1 MKAPLALLILCF
13 AGLISFL
20 PAGEPSITIDL
31 HKDGTLA
38 VESSNGPLV
47 APPAP
52 RIFYTILSE
61 ATGRALAV
69 SLANTVRGEVVIDW
83 TSTRGLEQQWELIPA
98 GRGEFHLVARHSG
111 HYLAIREGGQDNGD
125 DAIQWTA
132 SGTGHYLAIREG
144 GQDNGDDAIQW
155 TASGT
160 AEQLWRI
167 ERSSDG
173 CFRIVASHSGK
184 SLATTSEPGGR
195 GAGIVQESNQDEPR
209 QKWRL
214 QVADLV
220 VAEPE
225 LSVSF

>member
-1 MKAPLALLILCF
+1 MKARLSLFALCF
-13 AGLISFL
+13 AGLISIL
-20 PAGEPSITIDL
+20 HAGERSVTIDL
-31 HKDGTLA
+31 HQDGTLS
-38 VESSNGPLV
+38 VKSSDGTLV
-47 APPAP
+47 APSPP

-69 SLANTVRGEVVIDW
+69 SLANKARGENVIDW

-111 HYLAIREGGQDNGD
+111 LYLAIREGRQADGEE
-125 DAIQWTA
+125 AIQWNA
-132 SGTGHYLAIREG
+132 SGG
-144 GQDNGDDAIQW
+144 
-155 TASGT
+155 

-173 CFRIVASHSGK
+173 SFRIIASHSGK
-184 SLATTSEPGGR
+184 SLATTSGSSER

-214 QVADLV
+214 QIADLV

>member
-1 MKAPLALLILCF
+1 MKATPPLFVLCF
-13 AGLISFL
+13 AGLISIL
-20 PAGEPSITIDL
+20 RAGEHSVTIDL
-31 HKDGTLA
+31 HQDGTLA
-38 VESSNGPLV
+38 VESSSGTLV
-47 APPAP
+47 APPTP

-69 SLANTVRGEVVIDW
+69 SMANKVRGENVIDW
-83 TSTRGLEQQWELIPA
+83 TSTRGLEQQWALIPA
-98 GRGEFHLVARHSG
+98 GWGEFHLVARHSG
-111 HYLAIREGGQDNGD
+111 LYLAIRAGGQED
-125 DAIQWTA
+125 
-132 SGTGHYLAIREG
+132 
-144 GQDNGDDAIQW
+144 GDDAIQW

-184 SLATTSEPGGR
+184 SLATTSEPGER
-195 GAGIVQESNQDEPR
+195 GAGIVQESNRDEPR

-214 QVADLV
+214 QVTDLV

-225 LSVSF
+225 FSVSF

>member
-1 MKAPLALLILCF
+1 MKAPLFLFVLF
-13 AGLISFL
+13 STGLISIL

-38 VESSNGPLV
+38 VESSRGPLI
-47 APPAP
+47 AAPAP
-52 RIFYTILSE
+52 GIYYTILSE

-69 SLANTVRGEVVIDW
+69 SMGNTVRGENVIDW
-83 TSTRGLEQQWELIPA
+83 TSTRGTEQQWELIPA

-111 HYLAIREGGQDNGD
+111 HYLAIREGGQDD
-125 DAIQWTA
+125 
-132 SGTGHYLAIREG
+132 
-144 GQDNGDDAIQW
+144 GDDAIQW

-195 GAGIVQESNQDEPR
+195 GARIVQESNRDDLR

-220 VAEPE
+220 VAEPDI
-225 LSVSF
+225 SVSF